1 MKLANKVA
9 LITGAGS
16 GQGRA
21 ASLLFSGEG
30 AAIAAVDIDAESA
43 IATAAEIQRRGGR
56 AFGMRADVSKEADA
70 ERMVAT
76 TIERFGQIDVLYNN
90 AGIEGDVSADFFDLE
105 NFDRVMGVN
114 LRGAVLAMKYAIP
127 HMIKRGSGAVINTSS
142 IAAIMGFPG
151 GLPYAASKAGI
162 VAITR
167 VAGMVYAPHGI
178 RINCILPG
186 PIDTPMWRR
195 TIGSGGEVRPAM
207 NPVSPLGGRAG
218 TPEEIAKVAL
228 FLASDDASFAVARPF
243 VIDGAW
249 TTGLNH

>member
-21 ASLLFSGEG
+21 ASLLFAGEG
-30 AAIAAVDIDAESA
+30 AAIAAVDVDGESA
-43 IATAAEIQRRGGR
+43 IATANEIEARGGR
-56 AFGMRADVSKEADA
+56 AFGVRADVSKEADA
-70 ERMVAT
+70 ERMVAA
-76 TIERFGQIDVLYNN
+76 TIERFGQLDILYNN
-90 AGIEGDVSADFFDLE
+90 AGIEGDVSADLFDLD
-105 NFDRVMGVN
+105 NYDRVMGVN
-114 LRGAVLAMKYAIP
+114 LRGAVL
-127 HMIKRGSGAVINTSS
+127 GSS

-151 GLPYAASKAGI
+151 GMPYAASKAGI
-162 VAITR
+162 VALTR
-167 VAGMVYAPHGI
+167 VAGMVYAPHNI

-195 TIGSGGEVRPAM
+195 TIGAGGEARPAM
-207 NPVSPLGGRAG
+207 KPVSPLGGRAG

>member
-21 ASLLFSGEG
+21 ASLLFAGEG
-30 AAIAAVDIDAESA
+30 AAIAAVDIDGESA
-43 IATAAEIQRRGGR
+43 IATANEIEARGGR

-70 ERMVAT
+70 ERMVAAA
-76 TIERFGQIDVLYNN
+76 IERFGQLDILYNN
-90 AGIEGDVSADFFDLE
+90 AGIEGDVSADLFDLD
-105 NFDRVMGVN
+105 NYDRVMGVN
-114 LRGAVLAMKYAIP
+114 LRGAVLGMKYAIP
-127 HMIKRGSGAVINTSS
+127 HMVKRGSGAVINTSS

-151 GLPYAASKAGI
+151 GMPYAASKAGI
-162 VAITR
+162 VALTR
-167 VAGMVYAPHGI
+167 VAGMVYAPHNI

-195 TIGSGGEVRPAM
+195 TIGAGGEARPAM
-207 NPVSPLGGRAG
+207 DPVSPLGGRAG
-218 TPEEIAKVAL
+218 TPEEIAKMAL